1 MSNSPSK
8 GTSHPGYTGFSL
20 DRSTPSLW
28 RVTFD
33 NPPINLIDPVMII
46 ALHDLLAEIEQDNRV
61 AVVVFDSADADFFL
75 AHYDIAADQSAFNAL
90 PAARTPFHHWAN
102 LLIGLSRS
110 RAVTISALRGRA
122 RGAGSEFVLAT
133 DIRFASR
140 ERAVLGQFEVGFAAV
155 PGGGPST
162 RLPGMV
168 GRGRAFE
175 ILLGGEDF
183 DGDLAER
190 YGYVNRAFPD
200 TEFVGFVNAFA
211 ERVSRFDLLA
221 LADIKRFVNAAS
233 LPAAAA
239 LTAEMDAFAEAIARP
254 AAPSIIGQAFE
265 DGFQQR
271 SDVELNLGA
280 YAGKVARKPR
290 AATSG

>member
-1 MSNSPSK
+1 
-8 GTSHPGYTGFSL
+8 
-20 DRSTPSLW
+20 
-28 RVTFD
+28 VTFD
-33 NPPINLIDPVMII
+33 NPPINLIDPAMIV

-61 AVVVFDSADADFFL
+61 AVVVFASADADFFL

-102 LLIGLSRS
+102 LLIRLSRS
-110 RAVTISALRGRA
+110 RAVTISAIRGRA

-183 DGDLAER
+183 DGGLAER
-190 YGYVNRAFPD
+190 YGYVNRAVPD
-200 TEFVGFVNAFA
+200 VEFVGFVNAFA

-254 AAPSIIGQAFE
+254 AAPAIIGQAFE

-280 YAGKVARKPR
+280 YVGKVARKPR
-290 AATSG
+290 TATSS

>member
-1 MSNSPSK
+1 
-8 GTSHPGYTGFSL
+8 
-20 DRSTPSLW
+20 
-28 RVTFD
+28 VTFD
-33 NPPINLIDPVMII
+33 NPPINLIDPAMIV
-46 ALHDLLAEIEQDNRV
+46 ALHDLLAEIEHDNRV
-61 AVVVFDSADADFFL
+61 AVVVFASADADFFL

-102 LLIGLSRS
+102 LLIRLSRS
-110 RAVTISALRGRA
+110 RAVTISAIRGRA

-162 RLPGMV
+162 RLPGIV

-183 DGDLAER
+183 DGGLAER
-190 YGYVNRAFPD
+190 YGYVNRAVPD
-200 TEFVGFVNAFA
+200 VEFVGFVNAFA

-254 AAPSIIGQAFE
+254 AAPAIIGQAFE

-280 YAGKVARKPR
+280 YVGKVARKPR
-290 AATSG
+290 TATSS